1 MKINNSE
8 RLSFRLMDENDAQ
21 LLFELD
27 QDIEVMRYIN
37 GGTKTSMDDIKNA
50 FIPRLN
56 KFTDPEK
63 GWGLWQVNI
72 TDSNEYI
79 GWILVRPMN
88 FFNAMPADKNAAL
101 ENTALENARH
111 DNLELG
117 WRFKQTSWGKGYAT
131 EAALAVK
138 QALAAT
144 VNVNYFSA
152 IADPNNQASINI
164 MEKIGMDYVDTV
176 LHTSSSGDL
185 DVVYY
190 QCANS

>member
-27 QDIEVMRYIN
+27 QDIQVMRYIN
-37 GGTKTSMDDIKNA
+37 GGKKTSMNDIKNA

-56 KFTDPEK
+56 QFTDSQK

-72 TDSNEYI
+72 TDSYEYI

-88 FFNAMPADKNAAL
+88 FFNAIPADK
-101 ENTALENARH
+101 NTALENVRQ

-138 QALAAT
+138 QALAETA
-144 VNVNYFSA
+144 NVNYFSA

-164 MEKIGMDYVDTV
+164 MEKIEMTYIDTV

-190 QCANS
+190 QCANN

>member
-1 MKINNSE
+1 MEIKNSE
-8 RLSFRLMDENDAQ
+8 RLSFRLMDQNDAQ

-37 GGTKTSMDDIKNA
+37 GGEKTSMDDIKNA

-63 GWGLWQVNI
+63 GWGLWQVNVLE
-72 TDSNEYI
+72 TNQYI
-79 GWILVRPMN
+79 GWILVRAMN
-88 FFNAMPADKNAAL
+88 FFGAMLADK
-101 ENTALENARH
+101 NTALENAALENVRH

-131 EAALAVK
+131 EAALTVK

-144 VNVNYFSA
+144 PNVNYFSA

-164 MEKIGMDYVDTV
+164 MKKIGMDYANTV
-176 LHTSSSGDL
+176 LHTSSSGDV

-190 QCANS
+190 QCAS